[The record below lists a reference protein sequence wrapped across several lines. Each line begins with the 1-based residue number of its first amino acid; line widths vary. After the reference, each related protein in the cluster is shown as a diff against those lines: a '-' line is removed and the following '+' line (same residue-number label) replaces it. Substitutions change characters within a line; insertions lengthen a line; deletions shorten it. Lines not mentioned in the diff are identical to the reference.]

1 MIASQKF
8 LVVGAGLIAGA
19 IAIAAVAEAMLWARV
34 RAPSGASGFYLLS
47 PPTLAVSVAD
57 GRQLRPG
64 GTDEARPRDE
74 PRR

>member
-19 IAIAAVAEAMLWARV
+19 AAIAMIAEALLWAHV
-34 RAPSGASGFYLLS
+34 HAPASSGFYLLS

-57 GRQLRPG
+57 GRQPRG
-64 GTDEARPRDE
+64 IAMDEAWPRE
-74 PRR
+74 SARR